1 MKLNHTTLLAV
12 FVLIGVGAFM
22 AGRVSS
28 PSAPAIPRDGPA
40 ETRFS
45 RSAAR
50 SSGAE
55 DASNRRISRTLKS
68 DRSEMGSSKVRL
80 AKLEAIVRGENPLE
94 RNRALLAF
102 IDQLGPGDF
111 EEAVAHFRSL
121 GITDSRTGE
130 YSLLLTAWAQ
140 ADPMSALSYAKENTN
155 GGFAQDTILTSWAST
170 DPEAAIRWA
179 QSNHDGDGPNPYL
192 PGIIRGLAQSDPA
205 RATELLASLPRSIE
219 RGRSLDF
226 VLPHL
231 LEQGA
236 IATRAWIASL
246 TDDALKNGAM
256 ERVADKLAD
265 SDPAGTASWLLANPG
280 EAANRRMD
288 DVYGVW
294 ANKDQLAALNSF
306 RALPAGDTRSNALR
320 GVISSVA
327 ATDPKAAVSLMNRYP
342 NDVNDRVVQSVVWH
356 SFGTDPATAAT
367 QIARIGD
374 EQQREQMYR
383 RTLDV
388 WFERDPASAQA
399 WIQVNQ
405 IPDSVR
411 ARIAKRQ
418 SAQP

>member
-1 MKLNHTTLLAV
+1 MKLNHTTLLAA
-12 FVLIGVGAFM
+12 FVLIGVGAFL
-22 AGRVSS
+22 AGRMSS
-28 PSAPAIPRDGPA
+28 PSAPVTARDGPP
-40 ETRFS
+40 ETRSS
-45 RSAAR
+45 RSVAR
-50 SSGAE
+50 DSGGENTSS
-55 DASNRRISRTLKS
+55 RKISRPLKA
-68 DRSEMGSSKVRL
+68 VRGEAGL
-80 AKLEAIVRGENPLE
+80 AKDRLTRLEAIVRGENPLE

-111 EEAVAHFRSL
+111 EAAVAHFRSL

-140 ADPMSALSYAKENTN
+140 ADAVSALSYAKENTN
-155 GGFAQDTILTSWAST
+155 GGFAQDTMLTSWAST

-179 QSNHDGDGPNPYL
+179 QSNHEGDGPNPYL

-205 RATELLASLPRSIE
+205 RATELLASLPRSVE
-219 RGRSLDF
+219 RGRGLDF

-236 IATRAWIASL
+236 IATRAWIAAL

-256 ERVADKLAD
+256 ERVAEKLAD

-327 ATDPKAAVSLMNRYP
+327 AMDPKAAVSLLNRYP

-356 SFGTDPATAAT
+356 SFGTDPATAAI

-383 RTLDV
+383 RTLDA
-388 WFERDPASAQA
+388 WFDRDPASAQA

-411 ARIAKRQ
+411 ARITKRQ

>member
-1 MKLNHTTLLAV
+1 MKLNHTTMLAALA
-12 FVLIGVGAFM
+12 LIGVGAFM
-22 AGRVSS
+22 AGRVSA
-28 PSAPAIPRDGPA
+28 PSAAPTSRDGPTD
-40 ETRFS
+40 TRSS

-50 SSGAE
+50 AASGETA
-55 DASNRRISRTLKS
+55 ATRKISRPIKS
-68 DRSEMGSSKVRL
+68 ERGEAGSSKDRL
-80 AKLEAIVRGENPLE
+80 SRLEAIARGENPLE

-111 EEAVAHFRSL
+111 EEAIAHFRSL

-140 ADPMSALSYAKENTN
+140 ADPMSALTYAKENTN

-179 QSNHDGDGPNPYL
+179 QSNHEGDEPNPYL

-205 RATELLASLPRSIE
+205 RATELLASMPRSGE

-226 VLPHL
+226 ILPHL

-236 IATRAWIASL
+236 TATRAWIATL

-256 ERVADKLAD
+256 ERTADKLAAT
-265 SDPAGTASWLLANPG
+265 DPAGTASWLQANPG

-288 DVYGVW
+288 DVYSVW
-294 ANKDQLAALNSF
+294 ANTDQLAALSSF
-306 RALPAGDTRSNALR
+306 RGLPAGDNRSNALR

-327 ATDPKAAVSLMNRYP
+327 STDPKAAVSLMDRYP
-342 NDVNDRVVQSVVWH
+342 NDVTDRVVQNFVWH

-374 EQQREQMYR
+374 EQQRDRMYR
-383 RTLDV
+383 RTLDA
-388 WFERDPASAQA
+388 WFDRDPASAQT
-399 WIQVNQ
+399 WIQANQ

-411 ARIAKRQ
+411 ERIAKRQ